1 MRSICTFLILFA
13 FQAQAAVTDITSQ
26 VQMGETAAS
35 VKSPAAVQF
44 HPPGAKE
51 LSRGYTEQDQWFK
64 ISLHNEQ
71 SAVQSKVL
79 YFDAPLMG
87 RLYLQK
93 QGETSQW
100 ASGPGLPMAERAFQ
114 SRFGAFPIELAPG
127 ESATYF
133 IKRDSHHALNTRV
146 FLADA
151 AELEHQD
158 DLSRTIFYFY
168 LGGIF
173 SLVVYNFLLGLF
185 TTQKD
190 HLSYSLFAASFGVTA
205 LVLHGVFDSYLLPN
219 SRFVFSNYLMFFSS
233 VSLFSASLFVERF
246 LSIKKEFSV
255 GYWGLRLFAG
265 LSLVTMVG
273 SLFAP
278 TYRGLFFLGY
288 LIDISIGSAILFFI
302 FCGFYSLIRY
312 GHRLASYFLMSWL
325 VVLIGTFI
333 WFASIHGF
341 ITGNIY
347 TQYSLLLAN
356 LGEMIVLSLGLAYKI
371 RVLDEEKRLA
381 QQAAVDKERYHRLVR
396 VLSHD
401 VANTVSG
408 LLYHSEMLKDH
419 VNAKAADAHLDRIN
433 KSTNKLNQILKSVR
447 QEEVYH
453 VFKQNAEMQLVE
465 LVSACWEAVNHYSW
479 QIEEKELLI
488 EVEIENDLCVRA
500 DRSALVNQ
508 VLSNV
513 LSNSIKFCEPGREIR
528 LLAQRQGDSVVLEIR
543 DQGMGIHPNEVH
555 LLFNRNKLFSH
566 KGTGNEEGTGF
577 GTSLIAEYMQLFGG
591 QVEVSSVHHSV
602 SQASGTTVKLVFP
615 SVST

>member
-1 MRSICTFLILFA
+1 M
-13 FQAQAAVTDITSQ
+13 TDITTQ
-26 VQMGETAAS
+26 VQMGEA
-35 VKSPAAVQF
+35 PAFVNNPADVEF
-44 HPPGAKE
+44 APAGVKE
-51 LSRGYTEQDQWFK
+51 LSRGYTIEDQWFK
-64 ISLHNEQ
+64 ISLHNDHNTP
-71 SAVQSKVL
+71 QSKVL

-93 QGETSQW
+93 QGDSL
-100 ASGPGLPMAERAFQ
+100 ALSSGPGLPLAERAFK
-114 SRFGAFPIELAPG
+114 SRFGAFPIELGPD
-127 ESATYF
+127 ETATYY

-151 AELEHQD
+151 ADLEHQD
-158 DLSRTIFYFY
+158 DLARTIFYFY

-173 SLVVYNFLLGLF
+173 SLVVYNLLLGFF

-190 HLSYSLFAASFGVTA
+190 HVSYSFFAASFGVTA

-219 SRFVFSNYLMFFSS
+219 GKFVFSNYLMFFSS

-246 LSIKKEFSV
+246 LSIKKEFAV
-255 GYWGLRLFAG
+255 GYWGLRLFLA
-265 LSLVTMVG
+265 LSVVTMVG

-278 TYRGLFFLGY
+278 VYRELFFLGY
-288 LIDISIGSAILFFI
+288 LIDIAIGAAILFFI

-312 GHRLASYFLMSWL
+312 RHKLASYFLLSWL
-325 VVLIGTFI
+325 VVLIGTFV

-341 ITGNIY
+341 IRGNIY

-419 VNAKAADAHLDRIN
+419 VTVQAADAHLDRIN
-433 KSTNKLNQILKSVR
+433 KSTTKLNQILKSVR

-465 LVSACWEAVNHYSW
+465 LASACWEAVNHYSW

-500 DRSALVNQ
+500 DRSALINQ
-508 VLSNV
+508 VLSNI
-513 LSNSIKFCEPGREIR
+513 LSNSIKFSEPGREIR
-528 LLAQRQGDSVVLEIR
+528 LLAQKQDDGVVLEIR
-543 DQGMGIHPNEVH
+543 DQGLGIHPSEVS
-555 LLFNRNKLFSH
+555 LLFKRNRLFSH

-591 QVEVSSVHHSV
+591 QVEVSSVHHSIHP
-602 SQASGTTVKLVFP
+602 ASGTTVKLVFP
-615 SVST
+615 HP

>member
-1 MRSICTFLILFA
+1 M
-13 FQAQAAVTDITSQ
+13 VDITSQ
-26 VQMGETAAS
+26 VQMGEAAAS
-35 VKSPAAVQF
+35 VNDPAAVVF
-44 HPPGAKE
+44 HSSGLKD
-51 LSRGYTEQDQWFK
+51 LSSGYTDQDQWFK
-64 ISLHNEQ
+64 FTLHNNQNLEL
-71 SAVQSKVL
+71 SKVI

-93 QGETSQW
+93 QGEDCQLS
-100 ASGPGLPMAERAFQ
+100 SGPGLPLNERALQ
-114 SRFGAFPIELAPG
+114 SRLGAFPVRLAPL

-146 FLADA
+146 FVADPA
-151 AELEHQD
+151 DLEHQD

-173 SLVVYNFLLGLF
+173 SLVVYNLLLGLF

-190 HLSYSLFAASFGVTA
+190 HLSYSFFAASFGVTA
-205 LVLHGVFDSYLLPN
+205 LVLHGVFDSYLIPN

-246 LSIKKEFSV
+246 LSIKKEFAV
-255 GYWGLRLFAG
+255 GYWGLRVFAA
-265 LSLVTMVG
+265 LSVVTMVG

-278 TYRGLFFLGY
+278 TYRELFFLGY
-288 LIDISIGSAILFFI
+288 LIDVSISAAILFFI
-302 FCGFYSLIRY
+302 FCGFYSLLRY
-312 GHRLASYFLMSWL
+312 GHKLASYFLLSWL

-419 VNAKAADAHLDRIN
+419 ISAQAADTHLDRIN

-465 LVSACWEAVNHYSW
+465 LASACWEAVNHYSW

-488 EVEIENDLCVRA
+488 EVEIESDLCVRA

-513 LSNSIKFCEPGREIR
+513 LSNSIKFSEPGREIR
-528 LLAQRQGDSVVLEIR
+528 LLAKKQDDGVVLEIR
-543 DQGMGIHPNEVH
+543 DQGQGIHPDEVS
-555 LLFNRNKLFSH
+555 LLFKRNRLFSH

-591 QVEVSSVHHSV
+591 QVEVSSVHHSIHPD
-602 SQASGTTVKLVFP
+602 SGTTVKLVFP
-615 SVST
+615 HP

>member
-1 MRSICTFLILFA
+1 M
-13 FQAQAAVTDITSQ
+13 TDITTQ
-26 VQMGETAAS
+26 VQMGEA
-35 VKSPAAVQF
+35 PAFVNNPADVEF
-44 HPPGAKE
+44 VPAGVKE
-51 LSRGYTEQDQWFK
+51 LSRGYTIEDQWFK
-64 ISLHNEQ
+64 ISLHNDHNTP
-71 SAVQSKVL
+71 QSKVL

-93 QGETSQW
+93 QGDSL
-100 ASGPGLPMAERAFQ
+100 ALSSGPGLPLAERAFK
-114 SRFGAFPIELAPG
+114 SRFGAFPIELGPD
-127 ESATYF
+127 ETATYY

-146 FLADA
+146 FWADPA
-151 AELEHQD
+151 DLEHQD
-158 DLSRTIFYFY
+158 DLARTIFYFY

-173 SLVVYNFLLGLF
+173 SLVVYNLLLGFF

-190 HLSYSLFAASFGVTA
+190 HVSYSFFAASFGVTA

-219 SRFVFSNYLMFFSS
+219 GKFVFSNYLMFFSS

-246 LSIKKEFSV
+246 LSIKKEFAV
-255 GYWGLRLFAG
+255 GYWGLRLFLA
-265 LSLVTMVG
+265 LSVVTMVG

-278 TYRGLFFLGY
+278 VYRELFFLGY
-288 LIDISIGSAILFFI
+288 LIDIAIGAAILFFI

-312 GHRLASYFLMSWL
+312 RHKLASYFLLSWL
-325 VVLIGTFI
+325 VVLIGTFV

-341 ITGNIY
+341 IRGNIY

-419 VNAKAADAHLDRIN
+419 VTAQAGDAHLDRIN
-433 KSTNKLNQILKSVR
+433 KSTTKLNQILKSVR

-465 LVSACWEAVNHYSW
+465 LASACWEAVNHYSW

-500 DRSALVNQ
+500 DRSALINQ
-508 VLSNV
+508 VLSNI
-513 LSNSIKFCEPGREIR
+513 LSNSIKFSEPGREIR
-528 LLAQRQGDSVVLEIR
+528 LLAHKQDDGVVLEIR
-543 DQGMGIHPNEVH
+543 DQGLGIHPSEVS
-555 LLFNRNKLFSH
+555 LLFKRNRLFSH

-591 QVEVSSVHHSV
+591 QVEVSSVHHSIHP
-602 SQASGTTVKLVFP
+602 ASGTTVKLVFP
-615 SVST
+615 HP

>member
-1 MRSICTFLILFA
+1 MRFICTFLILIA
-13 FQAQAAVTDITSQ
+13 FQFGHAAVTDITTQ
-26 VQMGETAAS
+26 VQMGEA
-35 VKSPAAVQF
+35 PAFVNNPADVEF
-44 HPPGAKE
+44 VPAGVKE
-51 LSRGYTEQDQWFK
+51 LSRGYTIEDQWFK
-64 ISLHNEQ
+64 ISLHNDHNTP
-71 SAVQSKVL
+71 QSKVL

-93 QGETSQW
+93 QGDSL
-100 ASGPGLPMAERAFQ
+100 ALSSGPGLPLAERAFK
-114 SRFGAFPIELAPG
+114 SRFGAFPIELGPD
-127 ESATYF
+127 ETATYY

-146 FLADA
+146 FWADPA
-151 AELEHQD
+151 DLEHQD
-158 DLSRTIFYFY
+158 DLARTIFYFY

-173 SLVVYNFLLGLF
+173 SLVVYNLLLGFF

-190 HLSYSLFAASFGVTA
+190 HVSYSFFAASFGVTA

-219 SRFVFSNYLMFFSS
+219 GKFVFSNYLMFFSS

-246 LSIKKEFSV
+246 LSIKKEFAV
-255 GYWGLRLFAG
+255 GYWGLRLFLA
-265 LSLVTMVG
+265 LSVVTMVG

-278 TYRGLFFLGY
+278 VYRELFFLGY
-288 LIDISIGSAILFFI
+288 LIDIAIGAAILFFI

-312 GHRLASYFLMSWL
+312 RHKLASYFLLSWL
-325 VVLIGTFI
+325 VVLIGTFV

-341 ITGNIY
+341 IRGNIY

-419 VNAKAADAHLDRIN
+419 VTAQAGDAHLDRIN
-433 KSTNKLNQILKSVR
+433 KSTTKLNQILKSVR

-465 LVSACWEAVNHYSW
+465 LASACWEAVNHYSW

-500 DRSALVNQ
+500 DRSALINQ
-508 VLSNV
+508 VLSNI
-513 LSNSIKFCEPGREIR
+513 LSNSIKFSEPGREIR
-528 LLAQRQGDSVVLEIR
+528 LLAHKQDDGVVLEIR
-543 DQGMGIHPNEVH
+543 DQGLGIHPSEVS
-555 LLFNRNKLFSH
+555 LLFKRNRLFSH

-591 QVEVSSVHHSV
+591 QVEVSSVHHSIHP
-602 SQASGTTVKLVFP
+602 ASGTTVKLVFP
-615 SVST
+615 HP

>member
-1 MRSICTFLILFA
+1 M
-13 FQAQAAVTDITSQ
+13 TDITTQ
-26 VQMGETAAS
+26 VQMGEA
-35 VKSPAAVQF
+35 PAFVNNPADVEF
-44 HPPGAKE
+44 VPAGVKE
-51 LSRGYTEQDQWFK
+51 LSRGYTIEDQWFK
-64 ISLHNEQ
+64 ISLHNDHNTP
-71 SAVQSKVL
+71 QSKVL

-93 QGETSQW
+93 QGDSL
-100 ASGPGLPMAERAFQ
+100 ALSSGPGLPLAERAFK
-114 SRFGAFPIELAPG
+114 SRFGAFPIELGPD
-127 ESATYF
+127 ETATYY

-146 FLADA
+146 FWADPA
-151 AELEHQD
+151 DLEHQD
-158 DLSRTIFYFY
+158 DLARTIFYFY

-173 SLVVYNFLLGLF
+173 SLVVYNLLLGFF

-190 HLSYSLFAASFGVTA
+190 HVSYSFFAASFGVTA

-219 SRFVFSNYLMFFSS
+219 GKFVFSNYLMFFSS

-246 LSIKKEFSV
+246 LSIKKEFAV
-255 GYWGLRLFAG
+255 GYWGLRLFLA
-265 LSLVTMVG
+265 LSVVTMVG

-278 TYRGLFFLGY
+278 VYRELFFLGY
-288 LIDISIGSAILFFI
+288 LIDIAIGAAILFFI

-312 GHRLASYFLMSWL
+312 RHKLASYFLLSWL
-325 VVLIGTFI
+325 VVLIGTFV

-341 ITGNIY
+341 IRGNIY

-419 VNAKAADAHLDRIN
+419 VTAQAADTHLDRIN
-433 KSTNKLNQILKSVR
+433 KSTTKLNQILKSVR

-465 LVSACWEAVNHYSW
+465 LASACWEAVNHYSW

-500 DRSALVNQ
+500 DRSALINQ
-508 VLSNV
+508 VLSNI
-513 LSNSIKFCEPGREIR
+513 LSNSIKFSEPGREIR
-528 LLAQRQGDSVVLEIR
+528 LLAHKQDDGVVLEIR
-543 DQGMGIHPNEVH
+543 DQGLGIHPSEVS
-555 LLFNRNKLFSH
+555 LLFKRNRLFSH

-591 QVEVSSVHHSV
+591 QVEVSSVHHSIHP
-602 SQASGTTVKLVFP
+602 ASGTTVKLVFP
-615 SVST
+615 HP

>member
-1 MRSICTFLILFA
+1 M
-13 FQAQAAVTDITSQ
+13 VDITSQ
-26 VQMGETAAS
+26 VQLGEAAAS
-35 VKSPAAVQF
+35 VNDPAAVVF
-44 HPPGAKE
+44 HSSGLKD
-51 LSRGYTEQDQWFK
+51 LSRGYTVQDQWFK
-64 ISLHNEQ
+64 FTLHNNQNLEL
-71 SAVQSKVL
+71 SKVI

-93 QGETSQW
+93 QGEDSQLS
-100 ASGPGLPMAERAFQ
+100 SGPGLPLNERALQ
-114 SRFGAFPIELAPG
+114 SRLGAFPVRLAPL

-146 FLADA
+146 FLADPVD
-151 AELEHQD
+151 LEHQD

-173 SLVVYNFLLGLF
+173 SLVVYNLLLGLF

-190 HLSYSLFAASFGVTA
+190 HLSYSFFAASFGVTA
-205 LVLHGVFDSYLLPN
+205 LVLHGVFDSYLIPN

-246 LSIKKEFSV
+246 LSIRKDFAV
-255 GYWGLRLFAG
+255 GYWGLRVFAA
-265 LSLVTMVG
+265 LSVVTMVG

-278 TYRGLFFLGY
+278 TYRELFFLGY
-288 LIDISIGSAILFFI
+288 LIDISIGTAILFFI
-302 FCGFYSLIRY
+302 FCGFYSLLRY
-312 GHRLASYFLMSWL
+312 GHKLASYFLLSWL

-356 LGEMIVLSLGLAYKI
+356 LGEMIVLSLGLAFKI
-371 RVLDEEKRLA
+371 RVLDEEKRQA

-419 VNAKAADAHLDRIN
+419 VSAQAADAHLDRIN

-465 LVSACWEAVNHYSW
+465 LASACWEAVNHYSW

-513 LSNSIKFCEPGREIR
+513 LSNSIKFSEPGREIR
-528 LLAQRQGDSVVLEIR
+528 MLAQKQDGTVVLEIR
-543 DQGMGIHPNEVH
+543 DQGKGIHPNEVR
-555 LLFNRNKLFSH
+555 LLFKRNRLFSH
-566 KGTGNEEGTGF
+566 KGTDNEEGTGF

-591 QVEVSSVHHSV
+591 QVEVSSVHHSI
-602 SQASGTTVKLVFP
+602 SPQSGTTVKLVFP
-615 SVST
+615 HP

>member
-1 MRSICTFLILFA
+1 M
-13 FQAQAAVTDITSQ
+13 TDITTQ
-26 VQMGETAAS
+26 VQMGEAP
-35 VKSPAAVQF
+35 VFVNNPADVEFAPAGV
-44 HPPGAKE
+44 KE
-51 LSRGYTEQDQWFK
+51 LSRGYTIEDQWFK
-64 ISLHNEQ
+64 ISLHNDHNTP
-71 SAVQSKVL
+71 QSKVL

-93 QGETSQW
+93 QGDSL
-100 ASGPGLPMAERAFQ
+100 ALSSGPGLPLAERAFK
-114 SRFGAFPIELAPG
+114 SRFGAFPIELGPD
-127 ESATYF
+127 ETATYY

-151 AELEHQD
+151 ADLEHQD
-158 DLSRTIFYFY
+158 DLARTIFYFY

-173 SLVVYNFLLGLF
+173 SLVVYNLLLGFF

-190 HLSYSLFAASFGVTA
+190 HVSYSFFAASFGVTA

-219 SRFVFSNYLMFFSS
+219 GKFVFSNYLMFFSS
-233 VSLFSASLFVERF
+233 VSLFSASLFVESF
-246 LSIKKEFSV
+246 LSIKKEFAV
-255 GYWGLRLFAG
+255 GYWGLRLFLA
-265 LSLVTMVG
+265 LSVVTMVG

-278 TYRGLFFLGY
+278 VYRELFFLGY
-288 LIDISIGSAILFFI
+288 LIDIAIGAAILFFI

-312 GHRLASYFLMSWL
+312 RHKLASYFLLSWL
-325 VVLIGTFI
+325 VVLIGTFV

-341 ITGNIY
+341 IRGNIY

-419 VNAKAADAHLDRIN
+419 VTAQAADTHLDRIN
-433 KSTNKLNQILKSVR
+433 KSTTKLNQILKSVR

-465 LVSACWEAVNHYSW
+465 LASACWEAVNHYSW

-500 DRSALVNQ
+500 DRSALINQ
-508 VLSNV
+508 VLSNI
-513 LSNSIKFCEPGREIR
+513 LSNSIKFSEPGREIR
-528 LLAQRQGDSVVLEIR
+528 LLAQKQDDGVVLEIR
-543 DQGMGIHPNEVH
+543 DQGLGIHPSEVS
-555 LLFNRNKLFSH
+555 LLFKRNRLFSH

-591 QVEVSSVHHSV
+591 QVEVSSVHHSIHP
-602 SQASGTTVKLVFP
+602 ASGTTVKLVFP
-615 SVST
+615 HP

>member
-1 MRSICTFLILFA
+1 M
-13 FQAQAAVTDITSQ
+13 TDITTQ
-26 VQMGETAAS
+26 VQMGEA
-35 VKSPAAVQF
+35 PAFVNNPAGVEF
-44 HPPGAKE
+44 APAGVKE
-51 LSRGYTEQDQWFK
+51 LSRGYTIEDQWFK
-64 ISLHNEQ
+64 ISLHNDLNTPL
-71 SAVQSKVL
+71 SKVL

-93 QGETSQW
+93 QGDSL
-100 ASGPGLPMAERAFQ
+100 ALSSGPGLPLAERAFK
-114 SRFGAFPIELAPG
+114 SRFGAFPIELGPD
-127 ESATYF
+127 ETATYY

-146 FLADA
+146 FLADPA
-151 AELEHQD
+151 DLEHQD
-158 DLSRTIFYFY
+158 DLARTIFYFY

-173 SLVVYNFLLGLF
+173 SLVVYNLLLGFF

-190 HLSYSLFAASFGVTA
+190 HVSYSFFAASFGVTA

-219 SRFVFSNYLMFFSS
+219 GKFVFSNYLMFFSS

-246 LSIKKEFSV
+246 LSIKKEFAV
-255 GYWGLRLFAG
+255 GYWGLRLFLA
-265 LSLVTMVG
+265 LSVVTMVG

-278 TYRGLFFLGY
+278 VYRELFFLGY
-288 LIDISIGSAILFFI
+288 LIDIAIGAAILFFI

-312 GHRLASYFLMSWL
+312 RHKLASYFLLSWL
-325 VVLIGTFI
+325 VVLIGTFV

-341 ITGNIY
+341 IRGNIY

-419 VNAKAADAHLDRIN
+419 VTAQAADAHLDRIN
-433 KSTNKLNQILKSVR
+433 KSTTKLNQILKSVR

-465 LVSACWEAVNHYSW
+465 LASACWEAVNHYSW

-500 DRSALVNQ
+500 DRSALINQ
-508 VLSNV
+508 VLSNI
-513 LSNSIKFCEPGREIR
+513 LSNSIKFSEPGREIR
-528 LLAQRQGDSVVLEIR
+528 LLAQKKDDGVVLEIR
-543 DQGMGIHPNEVH
+543 DQGLGIHPSEVS
-555 LLFNRNKLFSH
+555 LLFKRNRLFSH

-591 QVEVSSVHHSV
+591 QVEVSSVHHSIHP
-602 SQASGTTVKLVFP
+602 ASGTTVKLVFP
-615 SVST
+615 HP